1 MGLRLVLVL
10 GLGLLGVGVTRVGV
24 TRGLGLVS
32 RSGPPRSRKRGRR
45 ASSSWLVLGSGLGL
59 RLGLGL
65 GLGLTLV
72 SPVIACLVEVYGAEL
87 GLGLFRVGVRSWGP
101 SRRSRA

>member
-1 MGLRLVLVL
+1 M
-10 GLGLLGVGVTRVGV
+10 
-24 TRGLGLVS
+24 
-32 RSGPPRSRKRGRR
+32 
-45 ASSSWLVLGSGLGL
+45 LGSGLGL

-87 GLGLFRVGVRSWGP
+87 GRGLFRLGVRSWGP
-101 SRRSRA
+101 PRRRRAQRGRTSNPNPNPNQP

>member
-1 MGLRLVLVL
+1 MVSVRF
-10 GLGLLGVGVTRVGV
+10 RV
-24 TRGLGLVS
+24 
-32 RSGPPRSRKRGRR
+32 
-45 ASSSWLVLGSGLGL
+45 GL

-87 GLGLFRVGVRSWGP
+87 GRGLFRVGVRS
-101 SRRSRA
+101 

>member
-1 MGLRLVLVL
+1 MRVGVEVSV
-10 GLGLLGVGVTRVGV
+10 GVGVRVTRVGI
-24 TRGLGLVS
+24 TRVGGLGLVS

-87 GLGLFRVGVRSWGP
+87 GRGLFRVGVRSWGP
-101 SRRSRA
+101 PRRRRA